1 MHHRQMGADWSIG
14 ENVPWSSSWTS
25 ELRFALAR
33 SRDFPGLIEVVQAE
47 SQGAGEPLF
56 AAMHVTRQRRAMF
69 SHLCH
74 VCGRPTPT
82 GDRYLF
88 PLQSG
93 FMVPMGDGTVR
104 YGGNVPPVHLACAGT
119 ASRLCPHLRKGDS
132 RPVAFPADEGR
143 MVQRTDA
150 VPGLEHL
157 ARLAPRGM
165 EIVYACYRLHGAD
178 FTATVQALELEAGQ
192 RRP

>member
-1 MHHRQMGADWSIG
+1 
-14 ENVPWSSSWTS
+14 
-25 ELRFALAR
+25 
-33 SRDFPGLIEVVQAE
+33 VQAE
-47 SQGAGEPLF
+47 SQGEGEPLF

-69 SHLCH
+69 GHLCH
-74 VCGRPTPT
+74 VCGRPTRP

-104 YGGNVPPVHLACAGT
+104 YGGNVPPVHLACAET
-119 ASRLCPHLRKGDS
+119 ARRLCPHLRKGDS
-132 RPVAFPADEGR
+132 RPVRFPRDEGR

-157 ARLAPRGM
+157 ARMAPPGL
-165 EIVYACYRLHGAD
+165 EIVYACYRLHGPE
-178 FTATVQALELEAGQ
+178 FTEKVQALELQSGQ